1 MYYFLFSILFFLT
14 TSGLDEFS
22 LQQDQIEGEW
32 SIITEESV
40 FEFKIPVLLVVSA
53 SGTFSDVSGTL
64 DIKGE
69 LTGIEVTLTV
79 DPASV
84 ETGNDKRDK
93 HLRSEVFFHVDRYPK
108 ITFIGNKIIP
118 QPVDNEFTV
127 EGNLTIKDV
136 TREIVV
142 PVHYHGM
149 TDEGNIKFT
158 GSKNI
163 NRREFNIDYT
173 GRGLG
178 DVAELEFTIVA
189 EPR

>member
-1 MYYFLFSILFFLT
+1 MYYLLLSILFLLP
-14 TSGLDEFS
+14 TSGHNKIS
-22 LQQDQIEGEW
+22 LQQDQVEGEW
-32 SIITEESV
+32 SIITEEST
-40 FEFKIPVLLVVSA
+40 FEFKIPVLLLVSA

-79 DPASV
+79 DPASID
-84 ETGNDKRDK
+84 TGIDKRDK
-93 HLRSEVFFHVDRYPK
+93 HLRSEDFFHVEKYPA
-108 ITFIGNKIIP
+108 ITFIGNKIVP

-127 EGNLTIKDV
+127 EGKLTIKDV

-142 PVHYHGM
+142 PVHYHGF
-149 TDEGNIKFT
+149 TEEGNIKFT

-163 NRREFNIDYT
+163 NRREFDINYS

-189 EPR
+189 ERK